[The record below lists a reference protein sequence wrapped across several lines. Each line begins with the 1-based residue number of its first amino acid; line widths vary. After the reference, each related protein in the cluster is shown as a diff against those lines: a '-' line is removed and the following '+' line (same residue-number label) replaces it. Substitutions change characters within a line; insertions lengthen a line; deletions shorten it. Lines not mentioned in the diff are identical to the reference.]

1 MGDYLDFPFHTQLLP
16 SKKCLLIVGRI
27 KRAPP
32 TMSLE
37 EQIGIA
43 KIAITSSSILDVPV
57 ITNLSG
63 QRVEKSSSF
72 RTLVSDS

>member
-1 MGDYLDFPFHTQLLP
+1 
-16 SKKCLLIVGRI
+16 
-27 KRAPP
+27 
-32 TMSLE
+32 MSLE

-43 KIAITSSSILDVPV
+43 KIAITSSILDVPV

-72 RTLVSDS
+72 RSLVSDS